1 MNKPIKQN
9 KSLQRS
15 TLGGAHAVLGMDIS
29 SFSTLHDDDQI
40 LAIENLL
47 RWIKEALAYQ
57 SIGEADYRWSPA
69 GDGGYLT
76 FASINAGRRAIDV
89 AFSIIDKVEHPD
101 WRPRKGDRLRLR
113 LALHSGNVQEA
124 RELGRTTN
132 VWGMGINMAA
142 RALSVATS
150 SQLLVSKQYFDL
162 YIKQQ
167 RETEFDFGDVYRRT
181 VKHGVHVEVMNASR
195 HELGLPD
202 AEAKD
207 RRWQAIGG
215 LWRKTIQEYKFLIHD
230 TMKSDEPIAALAA
243 AKFLLDLD
251 ETEEVRQ
258 LCKMIGMVDE
268 RPQVSYPVRMHSL
281 FSLMPHDVLF
291 RVIEIA
297 KPELK
302 MAGSIICE
310 CGELADSCFFPV
322 SGTIEVEVP
331 GQAAPIRIAP
341 GQIVGEFSLWIQNI
355 TRTAT
360 IRAREDSLL
369 LAFHKDPFEKV
380 LNEAPQVASSVYNI
394 IKNRVIENVLKS
406 KKFFPFDGNEARD
419 AVARSAVCEKHAPG
433 AKLDLT
439 SSVFIV
445 FHGRVRLEPPDG
457 GPLVL
462 QSTGGFGTEQAVGI
476 ISESGPPGDGRE
488 GLVLEETVAVKI
500 SHDTLRELQ
509 KSDSIGNAWSALY
522 GERLRAIR
530 KAPRQTDDASTSSAR
545 I

>member
-1 MNKPIKQN
+1 MNKPTKQA

-29 SFSTLHDDDQI
+29 SFSTFHDDDQI
-40 LAIENLL
+40 QAIENLL
-47 RWIKEALAYQ
+47 RWIREALAFQ
-57 SIGEADYRWSPA
+57 SIGDTDYRWSPA

-76 FASINAGRRAIDV
+76 FASMNACRRAIDV
-89 AFSIIDKVEHPD
+89 AFSIIEKVKHPD
-101 WRPRKGDRLRLR
+101 WRPRIGDSLKLR
-113 LALHSGNVQEA
+113 LALHSGTVQEA

-167 RETEFDFGDVYRRT
+167 RETEFVFGDVYWRT

-230 TMKSDEPIAALAA
+230 AMKSDQPIAALAA
-243 AKFLLDLD
+243 AKFLLALG
-251 ETEEVRQ
+251 EREEVDK
-258 LCKMIGMVDE
+258 LCAMIGTADD
-268 RPQVSYPVRMHSL
+268 RPQASYPARSEGF
-281 FSLMPHDVLF
+281 FSLMPPDVLF

-297 KPELK
+297 RPELK
-302 MAGSIICE
+302 TAGSVICKR
-310 CGELADSCFFPV
+310 GDLANSCFFPV

-331 GQAAPIRIAP
+331 GQAAPIRIEP
-341 GQIVGEFSLWIQNI
+341 GKIVGEFGLWIPNI

-369 LAFHKDPFEKV
+369 LEFQKDPFEKV
-380 LNEAPQVASSVYNI
+380 LDDAPQVASSVYNT
-394 IKNRVIENVLKS
+394 IKSRIVDNVLKI
-406 KKFFPFDGNEARD
+406 KKFFPFDDSKIKEA
-419 AVARSAVCEKHAPG
+419 AARAAVCEKHPPG

-445 FHGRVRLEPPDG
+445 FHGRVRVDPPDG
-457 GPLVL
+457 VSLVL
-462 QSTGGFGTEQAVGI
+462 EAAGGSEAEQAVGI
-476 ISESGPPGDGRE
+476 ISDIGAPDGPQAM
-488 GLVLEETVAVKI
+488 VLEETVAIKI
-500 SHDTLRELQ
+500 SHDNLREWQ
-509 KSDSIGNAWSALY
+509 KADSIGNAWSALC
-522 GERLRAIR
+522 GERLRAFRRAAKPLDAGLTDSIR
-530 KAPRQTDDASTSSAR
+530 